1 MEFCE
6 KCGSMMLLKEG
17 KSFCAG
23 CGHKSKKKIKLKT
36 FEKMNEREKIA
47 VIKKDDN
54 VNPVVEIKCPKCKN
68 KKAYF
73 WTQQTRSSDESETKF
88 YKCTNPKC
96 EHSWR
101 VYR

>member
-6 KCGSMMLLKEG
+6 KCGGMILIKDN
-17 KSFCAG
+17 KAACAS
-23 CGHKSKKKIKLKT
+23 CGHRVKKKPKVKT
-36 FEKMNEREKIA
+36 SERIEKKESVA
-47 VIKKDDN
+47 VIKQQEN
-54 VNPVVEIKCPKCKN
+54 INPVVEIKCPKCKH

-73 WTQQTRSSDESETKF
+73 WTQQTRAADESETKF
-88 YKCTNPKC
+88 YRCVKC